1 MLLRK
6 VLTEICLVIY
16 GNFRCS
22 RKLNKWLP
30 KAKFLG
36 LSILFIHLF
45 YLFIYF
51 LFFAFVFLLL
61 ETQNTDCLNTN
72 ASIIIFDRWHKI
84 KRSFFL
90 RNEKHLF

>member
-16 GNFRCS
+16 GNFRCC

-36 LSILFIHLF
+36 LLF

-51 LFFAFVFLLL
+51 IYSLFCFCFCLL
-61 ETQNTDCLNTN
+61 ETLNTDCLNTK
-72 ASIIIFDRWHKI
+72 ASNIIFDRRYHDGTKLKLI
-84 KRSFFL
+84 FL
-90 RNEKHLF
+90 RNKKHLF